1 MRTGCR
7 RMTNM
12 TTMSKKIMS
21 GRNWGWPSD
30 DGDDYDLDVIKTIG
44 QGGMEDQPMEA
55 SASAIQPRHSHRAWR
70 YVPSVL
76 MIKKNK
82 KQTKITSNK
91 HQQQLQSQN
100 FHNTWRHAPS
110 VLMIIN
116 NNKTTSP
123 NKTKIH
129 NRCKHGVPTIPG
141 DMISNCSRS
150 PTMWRWCW

>member
-1 MRTGCR
+1 
-7 RMTNM
+7 
-12 TTMSKKIMS
+12 
-21 GRNWGWPSD
+21 
-30 DGDDYDLDVIKTIG
+30 
-44 QGGMEDQPMEA
+44 MEDQPMEA
-55 SASAIQPRHSHRAWR
+55 SAGAIQPRHSHRAWR

-91 HQQQLQSQN
+91 HQQQLQPQN

-123 NKTKIH
+123 NKTTIH
-129 NRCKHGVPTIPG
+129 NSQQMQTRSSNHTWGYDLKLFE
-141 DMISNCSRS
+141 ISYDVEMMLIVIDGRRINTFLERQ
-150 PTMWRWCW
+150 MKL